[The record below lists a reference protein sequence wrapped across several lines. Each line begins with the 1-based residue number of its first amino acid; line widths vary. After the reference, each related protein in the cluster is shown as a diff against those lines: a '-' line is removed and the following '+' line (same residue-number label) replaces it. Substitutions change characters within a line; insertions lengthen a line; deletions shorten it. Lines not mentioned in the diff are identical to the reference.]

1 MNAVFADTFYFLAL
15 VCRKDKA
22 HRKCLAFS
30 ESSDR
35 SVITTTWVLLEL
47 GNALRRVR
55 DRAVFSLFM
64 EDLAADTET
73 TVLSADQQVFD
84 KAVALF
90 HGRPDKEWSL
100 TDCTSFVVMQEH
112 GLSEALTSDHHF
124 QQAGFTAL
132 LIG

>member
-30 ESSDR
+30 QSSDR
-35 SVITTTWVLLEL
+35 PVITTTWVLLEL

-55 DRAVFSLFM
+55 DRAVFSRFM
-64 EDLAADTET
+64 EDLAADADT
-73 TVLSADQQVFD
+73 TVHSADQQVFD
-84 KAVALF
+84 SAVALF
-90 HGRPDKEWSL
+90 NERPDKEWSL
-100 TDCTSFVVMQEH
+100 TDCTSFVVMQEY
-112 GLSEALTSDHHF
+112 GLTEALTSDHHF

-132 LIG
+132 LA